1 MLDKKINRN
10 FSFLTLLN
18 LITMLFPILL
28 YPILIASIGLDK
40 LGQVIFIQAIVAYF
54 SVLVSYGFNITG
66 TKLISTNL
74 DDKEEVRNIFWSIFF
89 WKLSIFVILG
99 IIAVIFIPSNLT
111 IIFYICYSY
120 ILYDVFF
127 PVWYYQGKQTMGKIT
142 MFNALVKLII
152 FLMVVTLVK
161 EKSDYY
167 LYAIIVSLTP
177 SIFSIVNFLLLV
189 KKEELGIK
197 LIHFNFFKDLIISST
212 PIFLSTVS
220 SAIKD
225 RTNVVMIGLFVGHG
239 EVVIY
244 DFVIKVINILSGIF
258 ANLTNAQFP
267 ELSKKK
273 NSVIRIFKN
282 YMKVI
287 CVSNFIIVIFALL
300 IVCNLELIV
309 NAFNISNVY
318 SSDVLLFK
326 NITLILLP
334 VIFVRSI
341 SYQVG
346 LGVLII
352 NGKDREYTL
361 NLIMSTLIFIS
372 INAILYFSESVTT
385 ITLSISL
392 LLTVSIELVHRI
404 YLCHRFKLINWLI

>member
-66 TKLISTNL
+66 TKLISTKL
-74 DDKEEVRNIFWSIFF
+74 DNKEEVRNIFWSIFF
-89 WKLSIFVILG
+89 WKLSIFVFLG
-99 IIAVIFIPSNLT
+99 VVSLIFIPSNLT

-127 PVWYYQGKQTMGKIT
+127 PIWYYQGKQTMGKIT
-142 MFNALVKLII
+142 LFNALVKLII
-152 FLMVVTLVK
+152 FLMVVMLVK
-161 EKSDYY
+161 EESDYY
-167 LYAIIVSLTP
+167 LYAIIVSFTP
-177 SIFSIVNFLLLV
+177 SIFSIFNFLLLI
-189 KKEELGIK
+189 KKDELSIK

-212 PIFLSTVS
+212 PLFFSTVS

-225 RTNVVMIGLFVGHG
+225 RANVVMIGLFVGHG

-244 DFVIKVINILSGIF
+244 DFVIKIVNILSGIF
-258 ANLTNAQFP
+258 SNLTNAQFP

-273 NSVIRIFKN
+273 NNVIKIFKN

-287 CVSNFIIVIFALL
+287 CGLNFIIVIFSFFIIYNFELL
-300 IVCNLELIV
+300 VKL
-309 NAFNISNVY
+309 FNIDNVY
-318 SSDVLLFK
+318 SSDLFLFK
-326 NITLILLP
+326 NISLILLP
-334 VIFVRSI
+334 VIFVRSL
-341 SYQVG
+341 SYQIG

-352 NGKDREYTL
+352 NGKEREYTL
-361 NLIMSTLIFIS
+361 NLIISTIIFIS
-372 INAILYFSESVTT
+372 INAFLYFSESVTT